1 MILVA
6 VWAGSRAG
14 AVVPMQALLPC
25 QSASSPIQY
34 ANEPF
39 LLLPRKERLT
49 RPQWRG
55 VQSKLLSVGAVPQ
68 WEAALKAAVPRPT
81 SSQPHKVHKLQKCR
95 AQVALLVTDR
105 IQSPSKNQNLNA
117 TRQASLLVSG
127 YTARTLWRV
136 LQQVAAAHFRGQ
148 NGSKKVEGCTPHTA
162 CAYSYTQARSHCICQ
177 DNSSCPP
184 HRTLLSKLSLK
195 SSLQNSQGGKSSS
208 TAVIVE
214 GGCWFRLQLLRTCH
228 SQHWLSTV
236 RAHTGAL
243 RPSLRSHL
251 STFLPAA
258 NTT

>member
-1 MILVA
+1 
-6 VWAGSRAG
+6 
-14 AVVPMQALLPC
+14 VVPTQALLPC

-117 TRQASLLVSG
+117 TRQASLLCTDAQINHTEIPYHSTVG
-127 YTARTLWRV
+127 AREAYRRSKPMMHAFAPCVWLYCTHTL
-136 LQQVAAAHFRGQ
+136 
-148 NGSKKVEGCTPHTA
+148 A
-162 CAYSYTQARSHCICQ
+162 CAATSGSR
-177 DNSSCPP
+177 
-184 HRTLLSKLSLK
+184 
-195 SSLQNSQGGKSSS
+195 SLQGPEWKQKG
-208 TAVIVE
+208 
-214 GGCWFRLQLLRTCH
+214 
-228 SQHWLSTV
+228 
-236 RAHTGAL
+236 
-243 RPSLRSHL
+243 
-251 STFLPAA
+251 
-258 NTT
+258 